1 MIINNN
7 NINSINDWA
16 DFWFY
21 QIGVNVIT
29 ADTKNKKTYENW
41 LPWQDEPISEEEH
54 ELRKKNGEYN
64 KGIALIPGKLWRGL
78 FEDKYLIAIDLDN
91 KKAIEEFCKDK
102 EGLELLKQ
110 RTLVEQTVNPE
121 KMHIYFIVERE
132 IPNKASDKVD
142 VTKATKI
149 QANEIPAIEVK
160 SNGKGIM
167 FCSCSPHQNGSN
179 YRIIG
184 TLNPEVFKA
193 QEVED
198 RIGGICDKFGIPY
211 AFNNKD
217 NNKYN
222 NNSDIGPSISELF
235 ITGTKILEGHNRH
248 LGILRVMDSLLIK
261 NMGLL
266 TLEQIKELAYQR
278 NQELCVPPLDNKEM
292 DRQWN
297 QALEYANRKIREGE
311 AAKQKQQQQNQIN
324 NNNNNKN
331 TISKTKLEKIGLIE
345 EAVRLLIAKYR
356 FATIRENKEI
366 LYYHEVKGVYVK
378 DGERLIEEE
387 VDKIFGFELR
397 SNDISEVMK
406 FIMRKT
412 YVNLEK
418 FDSNVDIINLMNGLY
433 NWKTDEF
440 LPHSPYYYSL
450 NQIPSARPKL
460 FLKFLREVLYP
471 QDIRT
476 AVELI
481 AYTFIRMNIFEYYF
495 ILIGIGANGK
505 SVFVGILTHLH
516 GKKNVSN
523 VALKSIGDD
532 RFALFDMVGKD
543 VNVDTELSNA
553 NIKDISNLKKL
564 TGIQPL
570 RVQQKG
576 QPAFDAEIHAKQI
589 FNTNQLPNIPD
600 NTDARYR
607 REIILYFY
615 RQFEGNTQDRNLL
628 KKIVNNEEEMSGIF
642 NLVVNSL
649 RTITKNNGIY
659 VNASTIKE
667 RRAKAKITENP
678 IKAFLE
684 DALAK
689 EPYEDDYE
697 TSDDLYDAFYRY
709 CKYNKLHILGSD
721 AFSEILGKEY
731 THILKKDRKTIDKK
745 RKTIWKCKLV
755 KWKNAEDHSQRALE
769 DSDDDDDDDDDDENQ
784 PQVETSQE
792 KYNREQEEMKNWN

>member
-1 MIINNN
+1 MIINNS

-16 DFWFY
+16 DFWY
-21 QIGVNVIT
+21 YEIGVNVIR
-29 ADTKNKKTYENW
+29 ADTENKQTIEKWSEC
-41 LPWQDEPISEEEH
+41 QDKPIPDELH
-54 ELRKKNGEYN
+54 EQLKKNGEYN
-64 KGIALIPGKLWRGL
+64 RGIALIPGKLWRGQ
-78 FEDKYLIAIDLDN
+78 FEGKYLIAIDLDN

-110 RTLVEQTVNPE
+110 KTLVEQTANPE

-142 VTKATKI
+142 ATKATKI
-149 QANEIPAIEVK
+149 QANKIPAIEVK

-167 FCSCSPHQNGSN
+167 FCSCSLHKNGSN

-184 TLNPEVFKA
+184 TLKPELLEA

-198 RIGGICDKFGIPY
+198 RIGVICDKFGIPY
-211 AFNNKD
+211 GSNNKD
-217 NNKYN
+217 NNYN
-222 NNSDIGPSISELF
+222 KNSDISPSISELF
-235 ITGTKILEGHNRH
+235 SPRTRILKGHNRH

-261 NMGLL
+261 NMELL
-266 TLEQIKELAYQR
+266 TFEQIKELAYQR
-278 NQELCVPPLDNKEM
+278 NQELCVPHLDNK
-292 DRQWN
+292 DIDKLWN
-297 QALEYANRKIREGE
+297 QSLHYASRKIKEKE
-311 AAKQKQQQQNQIN
+311 AAKQKQQQNQNN
-324 NNNNNKN
+324 MNNKK
-331 TISKTKLEKIGLIE
+331 TTVISKFEKIGLIE
-345 EAVRLLIAKYR
+345 EAVRLLLVKYR

-366 LYYHEVKGVYVK
+366 LYYDEEKGVYVK

-387 VDKIFGFELR
+387 VDKIFGFDLQTN
-397 SNDISEVMK
+397 SISEVMK

-412 YVNLEK
+412 YVNLEE
-418 FDSNVDIINLMNGLY
+418 FDSNIDIINLKNGLY

-440 LPHSPYYYSL
+440 LPHTPDYYSV
-450 NQIPSARPKL
+450 NQIPVTYNPYARPRL
-460 FLKFLREVLYP
+460 FLKFLREVLYQ

-481 AYTFIRMNIFEYYF
+481 AYTFIRKNIFEYYF

-532 RFALFDMVGKD
+532 RFALFDMIGKD

-564 TGIQPL
+564 TGIQPI

-576 QPAFDAEIHAKQI
+576 QPAFDAEIHAKQV
-589 FNTNQLPNIPD
+589 FNTNELPNIPD

-615 RQFEGNTQDRNLL
+615 RQFEGSTQDRNLL

-649 RTITKNNGIY
+649 RTINKNNEIY

-667 RRAKAKITENP
+667 RRTKAKITQNP

-689 EPYEDDYE
+689 EPNEDDYE
-697 TSDDLYDAFYRY
+697 TSDELYDAFYRY
-709 CKYNKLHILGSD
+709 CKDNKLHIISPD

-731 THILKKDRKTIDKK
+731 THILKRDRKIIDKK
-745 RKTIWKCKLV
+745 RKTVWKCKLV
-755 KWKNAEDHSQRALE
+755 KWKNAEDPTQRTLGE
-769 DSDDDDDDDDDDENQ
+769 DSDIDDVTE
-784 PQVETSQE
+784 EESSEE
-792 KYNREQEEMKNWN
+792 KYHREQEEMKKWD